1 MVAAS
6 ISLYYLIPYKTQT
19 EIRPP
24 FRLTLLLKYAF
35 IFPGAI
41 AINTL
46 VRLKTFQCLGRLIFK
61 TKT

>member
-24 FRLTLLLKYAF
+24 FRLTLLLKYSKSA
-35 IFPGAI
+35 P
-41 AINTL
+41 
-46 VRLKTFQCLGRLIFK
+46 LKRGGRK
-61 TKT
+61 SKRRKKSST